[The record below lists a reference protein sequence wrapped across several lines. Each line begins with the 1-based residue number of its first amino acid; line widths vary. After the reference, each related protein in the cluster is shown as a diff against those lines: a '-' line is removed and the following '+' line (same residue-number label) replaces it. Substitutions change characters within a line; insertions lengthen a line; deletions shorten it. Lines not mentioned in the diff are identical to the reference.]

1 MLVRTLVVI
10 VLLAA
15 PTRAAADEPGVG
27 GPGPD
32 EPGLSGSVTLAAP
45 ASTSPREV
53 RVALGFGYS
62 TLLVDPDVGE
72 GYGGGIYLAYDFWS
86 RLGVE
91 LSVFAARNPYVGQ
104 LGAIGTDFIGGNI
117 TLGPSLRL
125 TRPGSRLFVHVDLA
139 IGTYLIVPGLQE
151 NIWTLGLAGGLTV
164 GLRLTSWLG
173 LSLKPRYHLFNLAT
187 IAGPELRD
195 LKALMEVG
203 VIDRMEIP
211 LCLSFFF

>member
-1 MLVRTLVVI
+1 MIARLLLVTL
-10 VLLAA
+10 LLAA
-15 PTRAAADEPGVG
+15 PLRAIADEPGVDG
-27 GPGPD
+27 AGPD
-32 EPGLSGSVTLAAP
+32 EPGLSGSVTLPPP
-45 ASTSPREV
+45 ASAREV
-53 RVALGFGYS
+53 RIALGFGYS

-72 GYGGGIYLAYDFWS
+72 GYGGGVYLAYDFWK

-91 LSVFAARNPYVGQ
+91 LSVFAAHNPYVGQ
-104 LGAIGTDFIGGNI
+104 LGAIGTAFVGGNI

-125 TRPGSRLFVHVDLA
+125 TRPGSRFLVHADLA
-139 IGTYLIVPGLQE
+139 IGSYLIVPGLQE

-173 LSLKPRYHLFNLAT
+173 LSLKPRYHLFNLAN

-195 LKALMEVG
+195 LKALMKVG